1 MEQQVTMIE
10 LKNLFEL
17 HGSNVEISTPDGWVP
32 INRWFD
38 MGVKTILTIRTQN
51 HTIRCADSHLIET
64 VRDEK
69 FVWMLANELEVG
81 DSILT
86 TSGVQQITAIDYD
99 GEEECYDIEVA
110 HHNHRYWAEGVS
122 SHNCGKSFGVEKVLG
137 QDGLMDT
144 LADRLPR
151 YEIVKGSMS
160 SIGLYCKLY
169 QHHQD
174 NHVVVLDDAD
184 GIYNDEDSLNL
195 LKGALDSGDR
205 RTISW
210 NKDSRILRN
219 EGIPD
224 RFDFRGS
231 VIFITNLNFNYV
243 RSKKLRAHLSALE
256 SRCHVIDLGMDTIR
270 EKFLRIHQVVGDGM
284 LDRYDFGDE
293 GNFELLKFMQDN
305 ALNLREIS
313 LRMVI
318 KIANL
323 RRAFPNGWQKMSRV
337 TCMT

>member
-144 LADRLPR
+144 PGRSAP
-151 YEIVKGSMS
+151 
-160 SIGLYCKLY
+160 
-169 QHHQD
+169 
-174 NHVVVLDDAD
+174 
-184 GIYNDEDSLNL
+184 SL
-195 LKGALDSGDR
+195 
-205 RTISW
+205 
-210 NKDSRILRN
+210 
-219 EGIPD
+219 
-224 RFDFRGS
+224 
-231 VIFITNLNFNYV
+231 
-243 RSKKLRAHLSALE
+243 
-256 SRCHVIDLGMDTIR
+256 
-270 EKFLRIHQVVGDGM
+270 
-284 LDRYDFGDE
+284 
-293 GNFELLKFMQDN
+293 
-305 ALNLREIS
+305 
-313 LRMVI
+313 
-318 KIANL
+318 
-323 RRAFPNGWQKMSRV
+323 
-337 TCMT
+337 